1 MRASPNLV
9 AVPDSL
15 AAITHIDHEREQTPE
30 PAGVSADG
38 LAAIWNAAEQLY
50 RTGTHPMLSIS
61 LRRRGRVLLSRSI
74 GHARGAEP
82 DARGAALLPAT
93 PDTPV
98 CLFSS
103 SKAITALLVLKAAEL
118 GLLKLDDPIARHIPA
133 YAQQGKNDT
142 TIRQLLAHRAHIP
155 SVPLHT
161 VDYRLIYDWDGII
174 DLLCRTKPFRSAG
187 EQQAYHAVT
196 GGYILGELVR
206 RASGLS
212 LQDALSQWL
221 AEPLGCKHLSYGLAP
236 EHRASAALNVHT
248 GPRIPWLADR
258 ACEYV
263 IGIGFREVVRVS
275 NEDDF
280 LTHPVPAGN
289 IFATA
294 DDAGRV
300 FQMLLDN
307 GVFEGRRVMEPQ
319 TVRAARIPFD
329 KHRQI
334 DRSLMLPIRFSA
346 GMMLG
351 DWPLGLYGL
360 DCREAFGHLGF
371 LSILC
376 WADPARDISVA
387 ILNNGK
393 TISPTAHLQLAKLIG
408 TISRVCPRDHD

>member
-1 MRASPNLV
+1 MRAAANIVTVPSSLV
-9 AVPDSL
+9 PITTIDS
-15 AAITHIDHEREQTPE
+15 AREQAPGS
-30 PAGVSADG
+30 AGISADG
-38 LAAIWNAAEQLY
+38 LAAIWKAAEDLY
-50 RTGTHPMLSIS
+50 RTGAHPMLSLS
-61 LRRRGRVLLSRSI
+61 LRRRGQVLLSRSI

-82 DARGAALLPAT
+82 GAVGPLRVPAT
-93 PDTPV
+93 PHTPV
-98 CLFSS
+98 CLFSA

-118 GLLKLDDPIARHIPA
+118 GMLKLDDPIARHIPA
-133 YAQQGKNDT
+133 YAQQGKGDT
-142 TIRQLLAHRAHIP
+142 TIRELLAHRAHIP

-161 VDYRLIYDWDGII
+161 VDYTIIYDWDGII

-196 GGYILGELVR
+196 GGYLLGELVR

-212 LQDALSQWL
+212 LQEALTRWL
-221 AEPLGCKHLSYGLAP
+221 AEPLGCRQLSYGLAP
-236 EHRASAALNVHT
+236 EDRASAAPNVYT
-248 GPRIPWLADR
+248 GPRIPWLIDR

-263 IGIGFREVVRVS
+263 IGTGFREVVRIS
-275 NEDDF
+275 NEDAF
-280 LTHPVPAGN
+280 LTHPVPAAN

-307 GVFEGRRVMEPQ
+307 GVFEGRRVMEPH
-319 TVRAARIPFD
+319 TVREARIPFD

-334 DRSLMLPIRFSA
+334 DRSLMMPIRFSA

-371 LSILC
+371 LSVLC

-393 TISPTAHLQLAKLIG
+393 TIAPGSYLKLVNLVG
-408 TISRVCPRDHD
+408 KISRVCPRDHD

>member
-1 MRASPNLV
+1 MRASANLV
-9 AVPDSL
+9 AVPADL
-15 AAITHIDHEREQTPE
+15 APVTAIDRQVEQSPE
-30 PAGVSADG
+30 GSGISADG
-38 LAAIWNAAEQLY
+38 LAAIWSAAEDLY
-50 RTGTHPMLSIS
+50 RTGAHPVVGLS
-61 LRRRGRVLLSRSI
+61 LRRRGRVLLSRSL

-82 DARGAALLPAT
+82 GAQGTLIPAT
-93 PDTPV
+93 PQTPI
-98 CLFSS
+98 CLFSA

-118 GLLKLDDPIARHIPA
+118 GMLDLDDPIAKHIPA
-133 YAQQGKNDT
+133 YGQQGKQDT

-155 SVPLHT
+155 SVPLHS
-161 VDYRLIYDWDGII
+161 VDYKIIYDWDAII
-174 DLLCRTKPFRSAG
+174 DLLCSTKPFRSAG

-206 RASGLS
+206 RTSGLS
-212 LQDALSQWL
+212 LQDALKHWL
-221 AEPLGCKHLSYGLAP
+221 AEPLGCRHLSYGIAP
-236 EHRASAALNVHT
+236 EHRPTAAPNVFT
-248 GPRIPWLADR
+248 GPRIPWLIDR

-263 IGIGFREVVRVS
+263 IGVGFREVVRVS

-280 LTHPVPAGN
+280 LSHPVPAAN
-289 IFATA
+289 VFTTA

-307 GVFEGRRVMEPQ
+307 GTFEGRRVFEPK
-319 TVRAARIPFD
+319 TVREARIPFD

-334 DRSLMLPIRFSA
+334 DRSLALPIRFSA

-371 LSILC
+371 LSIVC

-393 TISPTAHLQLAKLIG
+393 TIAPSAYVALMKLIG